1 MHRATTKKALQSLKE
16 NRKKAIQR
24 IKITNGEKHAIYLN
38 SEQLDFLKNI
48 NYPDC
53 PKNQLISRGIEVVA
67 EKIKNINQEELIN
80 YPKNHK
86 IDKPNKYDF
95 YSKKITLKR
104 ENYILF
110 SSIGEEIKKKRKI
123 KTKHA
128 FSLAI
133 RVAIDFYKKTGKT
146 T

>member
-1 MHRATTKKALQSLKE
+1 MHRATTEKALQSLKE

-24 IKITNGEKHAIYLN
+24 IKINGEKHAIYLN
-38 SEQLDFLKNI
+38 SEQLDFLKTI
-48 NYPDC
+48 NYSDC
-53 PKNQLISRGIEVVA
+53 PRNQLISRGIEVIA
-67 EKIKNINQEELIN
+67 EKIKNINRDELIN

-86 IDKPNKYDF
+86 IEKPNKYDF

-104 ENYILF
+104 ENYIFF

-133 RVAIDFYKKTGKT
+133 RIAIDFLKQKNPG
-146 T
+146 